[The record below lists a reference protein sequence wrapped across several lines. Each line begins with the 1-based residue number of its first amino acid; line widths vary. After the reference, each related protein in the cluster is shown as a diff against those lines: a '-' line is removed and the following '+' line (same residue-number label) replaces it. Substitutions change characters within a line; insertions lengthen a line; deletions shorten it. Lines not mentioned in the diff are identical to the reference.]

1 MSAQN
6 TNTTSDYLD
15 FDSTLNKAKKLLK
28 NDEKKFKIAFFTIL
42 GINVGLRI
50 SDLLNLKHKD
60 MQGDAINLIEQK
72 TGKRRDIR
80 INDTIKEAYKIY
92 RDKLGLVDSDDFLF
106 ISQKGGVFTSR
117 QVNRLLQ
124 STFAVKGKNISS
136 HSLRKTFGRR
146 VWEND
151 NESERALIMLS
162 KIFNHTSTGT
172 TRVYLGIQQEE
183 INDIYLNL

>member
-1 MSAQN
+1 MSKKD
-6 TNTTSDYLD
+6 TKTTADYLN
-15 FDSTLNKAKKLLK
+15 FDYTLNKAYKLLK
-28 NDEKKFKIAFFTIL
+28 NDDKKFKIAFLTII
-42 GINVGLRI
+42 GINIGLRI

-72 TGKRRDIR
+72 TGKKRNIR
-80 INDTIKEAYKIY
+80 INDTVKSAYKIY
-92 RDKLGLVDSDDFLF
+92 RDRLGFVNSDNFLF

-124 STFAVKGKNISS
+124 SIFVIKGKNISS

-151 NESERALIMLS
+151 GESERALIMLS
-162 KIFNHTSTGT
+162 KIFNHTSIGT

-183 INDIYLNL
+183 IDDIYMNL